1 MAEYGINVNMAA
13 TLKDNGL
20 VEIGAHMT
28 DSNDIDFSTEVKGAN
43 MEEAI
48 SKLTTKFMEHV
59 QESKMSP
66 TERRIK
72 ELEAELA
79 ELRKSQEQ
87 ESECDGHCGGTCSYS
102 KAEGDD
108 DDLINDV
115 AEYLEKI
122 WDQIGM

>member
-79 ELRKSQEQ
+79 ELRKSQE
-87 ESECDGHCGGTCSYS
+87 SECDGHCGECSCP
-102 KAEGDD
+102 KTEEDD